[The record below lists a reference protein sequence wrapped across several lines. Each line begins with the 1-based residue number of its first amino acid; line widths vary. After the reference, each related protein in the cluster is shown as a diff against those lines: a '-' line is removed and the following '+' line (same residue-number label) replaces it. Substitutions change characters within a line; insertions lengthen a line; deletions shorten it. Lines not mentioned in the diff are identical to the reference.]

1 MGIADLF
8 RPKYRHSNV
17 SVRAEA
23 VRALTPDDAAILVQ
37 VARTDRDAG
46 VRRLAIER
54 IDEAE
59 VLAELASADHEPSV
73 RDFAGERAA
82 KLWSSAACGDDAD
95 EAGTALAGIVKLGEQ
110 HTLAEIAA
118 HAKVAAVRKRAF
130 GELRDARALSDL
142 AKSDAP
148 QDIRLAAVARIDDAD
163 VLRALAIDTTSKE
176 IGLAAVDKIDDPE
189 RLEQVAQKAK
199 NKAVRQRAR
208 KVVQEI
214 AEAEAA
220 KRPGV
225 PDDVKRKRAE
235 QAQLVREVQ
244 GLADSFEFEAVAP
257 KILAAEQA
265 WRELGGDGDERFTKA
280 VERFWK
286 RKQVHDEQARS
297 GDELRAVQRAAEAQR
312 EREKAAAAAAATAA
326 QESASAPAAW
336 PSRDDLATKPE
347 PALEDPRRAE
357 REAEKQR
364 RADEQAERERRAKED
379 AERGAAIAASL
390 RALCEDME
398 RLASDKD
405 TRAIDRLLQQ
415 AGRAFEQ
422 IAKVPAA
429 ERDAIA
435 DRYTAAR
442 GKLVVRGKEL
452 REGEEWERFQNV
464 PKAEALIETAKQLL
478 AAPATPDL
486 GNRLRAMQ
494 ALWKEVG
501 PMPQRRS
508 KELWDSFKALCDQ
521 IYDHVKVQRA
531 ADNEKFAD
539 VAKVKEALIAEAET
553 LADAFEAAHAA
564 SAVDPSTQAAS
575 AATADKLKA
584 LQAQWK
590 TSGHLPRKQGDEL
603 WKRFRAAC
611 DRFFARRQPLLDER
625 RAEEGKNLAA
635 KQQLIAR
642 AQQVATA
649 APGDGGWGKAI
660 GEIKDLQRQWS
671 EVGFVPRRD
680 ADAVYRAFRAA
691 CDALF
696 AKRDQARD
704 AEADAHR
711 AERDAAAEELSVVQ
725 EAPVGEADIVARALA
740 ARDKARELGGL
751 ELEVASMLRHVV
763 ATHSAAVANTELDP
777 ARVRAARDKLIARA
791 VELLPKTPATAS
803 ATASPTDLAAQ
814 LKGAMRAN
822 AFGDLRFSGRDPIEV
837 VDELRVRWQEL
848 AVLVDNDEDRA
859 QAARFKET
867 CERVLEHAG
876 ARRNERPAEDTGD
889 RSRRRRRERRS
900 AEMPQAMPQ
909 NQAVEAAA
917 TPGAPVRAAP
927 DEITRPAQLPFVP
940 QAAPP
945 APAPIA
951 VAPPMVAEPPA
962 RPSGEMRAKSASS
975 LPPLDALDTAWDL
988 PDEDP
993 TASKDE
999 TPPSAS
1005 EMAGDGAAG
1014 GDGIDEPGWD

>member
-1 MGIADLF
+1 MGIVDLF

-59 VLAELASADHEPSV
+59 VLAELAAGDSERSV
-73 RDFAGERAA
+73 RDLAGERAA

-95 EAGTALAGIVKLGEQ
+95 EAGAALAGIVKLGEQ
-110 HTLAEIAA
+110 HALAEVAA

-130 GELRDARALSDL
+130 GELRDARALADL
-142 AKSDAP
+142 AKSEAP
-148 QDIRLAAVARIDDAD
+148 QDLRLAAVARIDDGDA
-163 VLRALAIDTTSKE
+163 LRALAIDTTSKE
-176 IGLAAVDKIDDPE
+176 IGLAAVDKLDDPE

-208 KVVQEI
+208 KVVLEI

-220 KRPGV
+220 KKPGV
-225 PDDVKRKRAE
+225 PDEVKRRRAE

-244 GLADSFEFEAVAP
+244 TLADSFDFERVAP
-257 KILAAEQA
+257 TIRAAEA
-265 WRELGGDGDERFTKA
+265 TWRELAGEPDERFTKA

-286 RKQVHDEQARS
+286 RKQVHDEQARGS
-297 GDELRAVQRAAEAQR
+297 DELRAVQREAEAQR
-312 EREKAAAAAAATAA
+312 ERERAAAAAVAAA
-326 QESASAPAAW
+326 EPALATR
-336 PSRDDLATKPE
+336 PSREELATRPE
-347 PALEDPRRAE
+347 PALEDPRQAE
-357 REAEKQR
+357 REAEKRR
-364 RADEQAERERRAKED
+364 RADEQVERERRAKED
-379 AERGAAIAASL
+379 AERGVAIAASL
-390 RALCEDME
+390 NALCEDME

-415 AGRAFEQ
+415 AGKAFEQ
-422 IAKVPAA
+422 IGKVPAA

-452 REGEEWERFQNV
+452 REGQEWERFQNV
-464 PKAEALIETAKQLL
+464 PKAEALIETAKQLI
-478 AAPATPDL
+478 AAPETPDL
-486 GNRLRAMQ
+486 GNRLRALQ

-508 KELWDSFKALCDQ
+508 KELWDQFKTLCDH

-531 ADNEKFAD
+531 ADTVKFAE
-539 VAKVKEALIAEAET
+539 VAKVKEALIADAEA
-553 LADAFEAAHAA
+553 LAA
-564 SAVDPSTQAAS
+564 SYESAHQSDSTDPAAQADS

-611 DRFFARRQPLLDER
+611 DRFFARRKPLLDER

-635 KQQLIAR
+635 KQQLITR
-642 AQQVATA
+642 AQQVADA

-660 GEIKDLQRQWS
+660 GEIKDLQRQWK
-671 EVGFVPRRD
+671 EIGFVPRRD

-711 AERDAAAEELSVVQ
+711 GERDAAAAELVAVIAVAS
-725 EAPVGEADIVARALA
+725 GEAGIVVRALA

-751 ELEVASMLRHVV
+751 EPQVTDMLRHVI
-763 ATHSAAVANTELDP
+763 ATHRDAIASTELDP
-777 ARVRAARDKLIARA
+777 ARVHAARDKLIARA
-791 VELLPKTPATAS
+791 AELLPKAS
-803 ATASPTDLAAQ
+803 ASPTTAASPAELAAQ
-814 LKGAMRAN
+814 LKDAMRAN

-837 VDELRVRWQEL
+837 VDELRAQWNEL
-848 AVLVDNDEDRA
+848 VVVVDSDEDRA
-859 QAARFKET
+859 QARRFAET

-876 ARRNERPAEDTGD
+876 ARRDEQHAPAADGGD

-900 AEMPQAMPQ
+900 GELPHAPPA
-909 NQAVEAAA
+909 AVH
-917 TPGAPVRAAP
+917 AAP
-927 DEITRPAQLPFVP
+927 DEITRPAQLPFVAQP
-940 QAAPP
+940 PPVIPPIAPP
-945 APAPIA
+945 
-951 VAPPMVAEPPA
+951 VVAEPPV
-962 RPSGEMRAKSASS
+962 RPSEQMRAKSASS

-988 PDEDP
+988 PEDDP
-993 TASKDE
+993 TAGKDEAADKDE
-999 TPPSAS
+999 TPPTAS
-1005 EMAGDGAAG
+1005 EMAGDSATG